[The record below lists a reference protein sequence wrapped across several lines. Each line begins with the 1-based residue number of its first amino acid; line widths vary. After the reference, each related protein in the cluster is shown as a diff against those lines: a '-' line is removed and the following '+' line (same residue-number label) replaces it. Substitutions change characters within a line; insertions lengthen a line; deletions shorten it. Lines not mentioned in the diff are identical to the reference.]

1 MNKSPF
7 LILTAL
13 LASILFSCSEK
24 ETTST
29 PTSPIE
35 ELQFEVYDS
44 IMVDALE
51 ILTVLDYLP
60 SKDLYLMKELRKGN
74 IFLVNGEGKII
85 DNRDIA
91 GEGPDQ
97 IQMVA
102 EGRFYGEEGYIFK
115 EFSGTMDFSLYN
127 LDFKKIKKFDG
138 TLVELISLSIYNYK
152 QSFAVFEEDGKSYI
166 VGEEPNSYSKAAI
179 DPEKIGAE
187 FYIQAN
193 TGFIYDLDQDSIT
206 YVNTYPEGWEPRKTQ
221 KWVGESYPFLSYSPK
236 IKKVASLP
244 MKGNQLGLYSLNG
257 NQLVF
262 ETLVE
267 LSHPARD
274 EFEASS
280 EQDMVVYPG
289 FSDIKAFGDNQ
300 LIQFYTAVPE
310 DIYNGIRASGE
321 NFRSSPEYR
330 DAMIKYRKLQY
341 IVVKGDKQIGILN
354 EFPVA
359 GAVNLGLPDGT
370 LIIKAADGEVERDY
384 NLFYKVRLV
393 EEE

>member
-13 LASILFSCSEK
+13 FASILFSCSEK

-29 PTSPIE
+29 PSSPIQ

-51 ILTVLDYLP
+51 ILGVLDYLP

-74 IFLVNGEGKII
+74 IFLVNGKGEII

-138 TLVELISLSIYNYK
+138 TLVELNSISIYNYK
-152 QSFAVFEEDGKSYI
+152 QTFSVFEEKGKPFI
-166 VGEEPNSYSKAAI
+166 VGEENNSYSKVAI
-179 DPEKIGAE
+179 DHKKIGAD
-187 FYIQAN
+187 FYNQAN
-193 TGFIYDLDQDSIT
+193 TGFIYDLDEDSVT
-206 YVNTYPEGWEPRKTQ
+206 YVNTYPEDWEPKKIQR
-221 KWVGESYPFLSYSPK
+221 WVGESFPFLSYNPK
-236 IKKVASLP
+236 TKKVASLP
-244 MKGNQLGLYSLNG
+244 TKGNQLGVYRLDG
-257 NQLVF
+257 DQLVF
-262 ETLVE
+262 ETVVE
-267 LSHPARD
+267 LNHPARD

-280 EQDMVVYPG
+280 EQAMVVYPG
-289 FSDIKAFGDNQ
+289 FSDIKAFGDYQ
-300 LIQFYTAVPE
+300 LIQFYRAVPE
-310 DIYNGIRASGE
+310 DIYNGLRASGE
-321 NFRSSPEYR
+321 NFQSNPKYR
-330 DAMIKYRKLQY
+330 EAMIKYRKLRY
-341 IVVKGDKQIGILN
+341 IVVKGDQQMGILN
-354 EFPVA
+354 ELPVA
-359 GAVNLGLPDGT
+359 GSVNLGLPDGT

-384 NLFYKVRLV
+384 NLFYKIRLV
-393 EEE
+393 ED

>member
-7 LILTAL
+7 LILNAL
-13 LASILFSCSEK
+13 FATIFFSCSEK
-24 ETTST
+24 ETTSA
-29 PTSPIE
+29 PTSPIQ

-51 ILTVLDYLP
+51 ILAVLDYLP

-74 IFLVNGEGKII
+74 IFLVNGEGEII

-102 EGRFYGEEGYIFK
+102 EGRFYGDEGYLFK

-138 TLVELISLSIYNYK
+138 TLVELNSISIYNYK
-152 QSFAVFEEDGKSYI
+152 QSFSVFEEKGKPFI
-166 VGEEPNSYSKAAI
+166 VGEENNSYSKVAI
-179 DPEKIGAE
+179 DHKKIGAD
-187 FYIQAN
+187 FYNQAN
-193 TGFIYDLDQDSIT
+193 TGFIYDLDQDSVT
-206 YVNTYPEGWEPRKTQ
+206 YVNTYPEDWEPKKIQR
-221 KWVGESYPFLSYSPK
+221 WVGESFPFLSYNPK
-236 IKKVASLP
+236 TKKVASLP
-244 MKGNQLGLYSLNG
+244 TKGNQLGVYRLDG
-257 NQLVF
+257 DQLVF
-262 ETLVE
+262 ETAVE

-289 FSDIKAFGDNQ
+289 FSDIKAFGDYQ

-310 DIYNGIRASGE
+310 DIYNGLRALGE
-321 NFRSSPEYR
+321 NFQSNPEYR
-330 DAMIKYRKLQY
+330 EAMIMYRKLRY
-341 IVVKGDKQIGILN
+341 IVVKGDQQIGILN
-354 EFPVA
+354 ELPVA
-359 GAVNLGLPDGT
+359 GVVNLGLPDGT
-370 LIIKAADGEVERDY
+370 LIVKAADGEVERDY
-384 NLFYKVRLV
+384 NLFYKIRLV
-393 EEE
+393 EE

>member
-1 MNKSPF
+1 MYKSRF
-7 LILTAL
+7 LILIPLFATVF
-13 LASILFSCSEK
+13 FSCSEK
-24 ETTST
+24 ETASA
-29 PTSPIE
+29 PTSPIK

-51 ILTVLDYLP
+51 TLAVLDYLP

-74 IFLVNGEGKII
+74 IFLVNGKGEII

-102 EGRFYGEEGYIFK
+102 EGRFYGDEGYLFK

-138 TLVELISLSIYNYK
+138 TPVELNSISIYNYK
-152 QSFAVFEEDGKSYI
+152 QSFAVFKEDGKSFI

-179 DPEKIGAE
+179 DPEKIGAG
-187 FYIQAN
+187 FYKQAN
-193 TGFIYDLDQDSIT
+193 TGFIYDLDLDSVT
-206 YVNTYPEGWEPRKTQ
+206 YVNTYPEDWEPKKMQR
-221 KWVGESYPFLSYSPK
+221 WVGESFPFLSYNPK
-236 IKKVASLP
+236 TKKVATLP
-244 MKGNQLGLYSLNG
+244 TKGNQLGLYRLDG
-257 NQLVF
+257 DQLIF
-262 ETLVE
+262 ETAVE

-280 EQDMVVYPG
+280 EQAMVVYPG
-289 FSDIKAFGDNQ
+289 FSDIKAFGDYQ
-300 LIQFYTAVPE
+300 LVQFYTAMPE
-310 DIYNGIRASGE
+310 ALYNGFRAKGE
-321 NFRSSPEYR
+321 NFQSDPEYR
-330 DAMIKYRKLQY
+330 DAMIKYRKLRN
-341 IVVKGDKQIGILN
+341 IVVKGDQQIGILN

-393 EEE
+393 ED